1 MQFINYRFK
10 KNYNETQ
17 LGSNEDKISR
27 IKQYLKKLKMTY
39 TRRETVIDY
48 LAFQIEE
55 DINCALYL
63 DILSKSLNFIDTM
76 ELNDLLRVIKSVHD
90 IYENVTDL
98 NLNEFISL
106 SQDEVIDRLYVG
118 SEIKR
123 SFEKEELEQYL
134 NNLRFT
140 AAINLSN
147 KKYRNLFN
155 SLSNNITYSAHY
167 IFNLYKQLRKNL
179 DLETL
184 TFFDIYFA
192 NEYLIELHKINI
204 NISEITSRRTST
216 NYNRKTNYKSYYAQ
230 KFEYEDELR
239 PSLQLDIFS
248 VDKVDEYTKC
258 KNKYIKEYEPFDF
271 EGFQVSN
278 LLLIDDLP
286 IEETKYGVKKII
298 ESSKE
303 QIDLPKVKKEEVS
316 KEIIT
321 SI

>member
-39 TRRETVIDY
+39 TRRETIIDY
-48 LAFQIEE
+48 LSFQIEE

-98 NLNEFISL
+98 NLNEFINL
-106 SQDEVIDRLYVG
+106 SQDEVIDRLYIG

-123 SFEKEELEQYL
+123 SFVTEELEQYL

-147 KKYRNLFN
+147 KEYKNLFN

-204 NISEITSRRTST
+204 NISEITSRRPST
-216 NYNRKTNYKSYYAQ
+216 NYNRKTNYRSYYVQ
-230 KFEYEDELR
+230 KFEYLDELR
-239 PSLQLDIFS
+239 PTLQLDLFT
-248 VDKVDEYTKC
+248 VDKIDNYTKFS
-258 KNKYIKEYEPFDF
+258 NYYISTYDLFEI

-278 LLLIDDLP
+278 LLDIENLP
-286 IEETKYGVKKII
+286 IEETKYGIKKII
-298 ESSKE
+298 ENSKE
-303 QIDLPKVKKEEVS
+303 RFSLPASKKEEHA

>member
-76 ELNDLLRVIKSVHD
+76 ELNDLLRIIKNVHD

-98 NLNEFISL
+98 KLNEFINL
-106 SQDEVIDRLYVG
+106 SQDEVIDRLYIG

-123 SFEKEELEQYL
+123 SFAKEELEQYL

-147 KKYRNLFN
+147 KEYKNLFN

-204 NISEITSRRTST
+204 NISEITSRRTSA
-216 NYNRKTNYKSYYAQ
+216 NYNRKANYKSYYAQ
-230 KFEYEDELR
+230 KFEYLDDLR
-239 PSLQLDIFS
+239 PTLQLDIFT
-248 VDKVDEYTKC
+248 VDKIDNYTKFS
-258 KNKYIKEYEPFDF
+258 NYYISTYETFEF

-278 LLLIDDLP
+278 LFEIENLP

-298 ESSKE
+298 ENSKE
-303 QIDLPKVKKEEVS
+303 RFSLPKVKHEDNS
-316 KEIIT
+316 KEVVT

>member
-27 IKQYLKKLKMTY
+27 IKQYLKKLKITY
-39 TRRETVIDY
+39 TRRETIIDF
-48 LAFQIEE
+48 LSFQLEE
-55 DINCALYL
+55 DINCALFL

-76 ELNDLLRVIKSVHD
+76 ELNDLLKVIKNVHD

-98 NLNEFISL
+98 NLNEFINL
-106 SQDEVIDRLYVG
+106 SQDEAIDRLYIG

-123 SFEKEELEQYL
+123 SFEKESLDQYL

-140 AAINLSN
+140 AAINLNN
-147 KKYRNLFN
+147 KEYRNLFN

-230 KFEYEDELR
+230 KFEYVDDLR
-239 PSLQLDIFS
+239 PSLQLDIFTLT
-248 VDKVDEYTKC
+248 KIDEYTKFE
-258 KNKYIKEYEPFDF
+258 NIYINNYDLF
-271 EGFQVSN
+271 EFEEFQVSN
-278 LLLIDDLP
+278 LLEIEDLP
-286 IEETKYGVKKII
+286 IEETKYGIKKII
-298 ESSKE
+298 ENSKE
-303 QIDLPKVKKEEVS
+303 RFILPKAKETN
-316 KEIIT
+316 KTNEIIT